1 MSFISLNRDRNGRFV
16 SPETKLK
23 VWIDHTHSEEFI
35 GIMTIRQFKL
45 LTKDG
50 GHFITQII

>member
-50 GHFITQII
+50 GHFITQIV

>member
-1 MSFISLNRDRNGRFV
+1 MSFISLNRDRNGRFI
-16 SPETKLK
+16 SPERKVK

-35 GIMTIRQFKL
+35 GTMTIKQFKS

-50 GHFITQII
+50 GHFITELT

>member
-1 MSFISLNRDRNGRFV
+1 MIRDRNGRFI
-16 SPETKLK
+16 SPERKVK

-35 GIMTIRQFKL
+35 GTMTIKQFKS

-50 GHFITQII
+50 GHFITELT